1 MIPKSINHLTESQW
15 ECLNQ
20 AYKGLKCNYDER
32 DWFRDSAKRAITR
45 GFYMQCKSFK
55 TGFISNN
62 AYLAKGKGNVVCFD
76 HCCIPQAYCFFIMK
90 HWETIGESLDS
101 FFPHWVIA
109 SLGIDVTSEENKKL
123 SKYTV
128 NNKSTGNLLKVK
140 VPLVDRYKKSKITI
154 LDAETLKE
162 VDFDVIGNR
171 LDEGFAEWEKME
183 LLID

>member
-1 MIPKSINHLTESQW
+1 MANWK
-15 ECLNQ
+15 
-20 AYKGLKCNYDER
+20 
-32 DWFRDSAKRAITR
+32 
-45 GFYMQCKSFK
+45 
-55 TGFISNN
+55 
-62 AYLAKGKGNVVCFD
+62 
-76 HCCIPQAYCFFIMK
+76 
-90 HWETIGESLDS
+90 TIGKSLET
-101 FFPHWVIA
+101 FFPHWLIA
-109 SLGIDVTSEENKKL
+109 SMGIDVTSEENKKL